1 MWVEGDIASGRSAW
15 QGMAWCG
22 CAGLL
27 VSCSW
32 GEIWMAASSWGE
44 VGSAFLALEDVA
56 SWYVS
61 YVASWY
67 VSLVWVGLLG
77 RLLGPLLGLWPFEC
91 GDFLVGIEASSLS
104 FAPRSFSVG
113 RRHGVRGVCVSSMWR
128 RSAETCSFGASG
140 PSRGC
145 LSWVAFRGLARW
157 GPVEWL
163 LAKCTCA
170 LVTRRSGEGT
180 VGWLPVHVGGCVA
193 GILLTVSWG
202 RRALWGLVA
211 WEAEWCGRG
220 LRGGLL

>member
-44 VGSAFLALEDVA
+44 VGSAVLALEDVA

-91 GDFLVGIEASSLS
+91 GDFLAGFEASHLP
-104 FAPRSFSVG
+104 FAIRPISRG
-113 RRHGVRGVCVSSMWR
+113 RR
-128 RSAETCSFGASG
+128 TGASG
-140 PSRGC
+140 VRVSGGGVALRGTWPTGA
-145 LSWVAFRGLARW
+145 WVLLVAGVGLAWHRCW
-157 GPVEWL
+157 YG
-163 LAKCTCA
+163 
-170 LVTRRSGEGT
+170 RR
-180 VGWLPVHVGGCVA
+180 LPVLRVRAHQHRSTYGG
-193 GILLTVSWG
+193 
-202 RRALWGLVA
+202 
-211 WEAEWCGRG
+211 
-220 LRGGLL
+220 